1 MTSAAPRS
9 SGSGEDTTRHRVEKR
24 TTSEPRPASLHQRLE
39 HNATNA
45 TQPRTEDTE
54 MTSIRDDDATAGPP
68 ASSDQTDNHTGSDS
82 ELTATNDPE
91 AQRTKLETTVI
102 VLALAL
108 SLFLAALDTTII
120 TTAIPT
126 ISDQFASPQGYT
138 WIGSAYLLAS
148 AAVVP
153 FWGKISD
160 IWGRKPIILVAV
172 AIFWIGSLLCALS
185 VNMGMLIGARAVQGA
200 GGGGIIV
207 LVNISIGDLFSL
219 RTRGVYYGLMGL
231 VWAVASAVGPVLGG
245 VFTSQVSWRWCFW
258 VNLPISGAGFVVL
271 VFVLHLHNP
280 RTPLKSGLAALDW
293 FGSLFIIGGTLMFL
307 FGLEFGGITYPW
319 NSAPIICLL
328 VFGIAT
334 IGLFIAVEKW
344 YAKYPIIPLRLFTD
358 RSNIVIFLVSF
369 CHAATFISGSYWLP
383 LYFQAVL
390 RATSLQSGV
399 YLLPYMVTLSVS
411 SVFSGVYIRKTGKYS
426 PAIIAGMALMT
437 LGFGLYIDLDAHS
450 SWAKI
455 ILYQIVAGIGVGPN
469 FQAPLIGLQST
480 VEPRDVASAT
490 STFSFIRQLATS
502 SSVVIGG
509 VLFQNSMENQY
520 PMLLAELG
528 PELAASLSGGAAAGS
543 VNLVAALEGRE
554 GEIARAAYAA
564 SLRNM
569 YIFYTALSALGTAL
583 SPFIKARV
591 LSKEHT
597 EHKTGL
603 QTLRKRGDD
612 GANDDDDDVATAAAG
627 SSPGH
632 ASSPDPEKAEG
643 GQGALKTAGEKETS

>member
-1 MTSAAPRS
+1 MSDSRS
-9 SGSGEDTTRHRVEKR
+9 TNGMDSNID
-24 TTSEPRPASLHQRLE
+24 
-39 HNATNA
+39 NAT
-45 TQPRTEDTE
+45 
-54 MTSIRDDDATAGPP
+54 TAG
-68 ASSDQTDNHTGSDS
+68 AKTATHEDQNSSVAPMVATESPVDTTGSDS
-82 ELTATNDPE
+82 EQLSAQKEPE
-91 AQRTKLETTVI
+91 AERTKFQTTVI
-102 VLALAL
+102 VLALA
-108 SLFLAALDTTII
+108 SGLFLAALDMTII

-126 ISDQFASPQGYT
+126 ISAQFDSPLGYT
-138 WIGSAYLLAS
+138 WIGSAYLLAN

-172 AIFWIGSLLCALS
+172 AIFWVGSLLCALS
-185 VNMGMLIGARAVQGA
+185 VNMGMLIGSRAVQGA

-207 LVNISIGDLFSL
+207 LVNIAIGDLFSL

-231 VWAVASAVGPVLGG
+231 VWALASAVGPVLGG

-258 VNLPISGAGFVVL
+258 VNLPISGVGFVIL
-271 VFVLHLHNP
+271 FFVLTLHNP
-280 RTPLKSGLAALDW
+280 RTPLRDGLAALDW

-319 NSAPIICLL
+319 NSAPTICLL
-328 VFGIAT
+328 VFGVAT
-334 IGLFIAVEKW
+334 IGLFVAVEKW

-369 CHAATFISGSYWLP
+369 CHAATFMSGSYWLP

-390 RATSLQSGV
+390 RATSLQSGL
-399 YLLPYMVTLSVS
+399 YILPYMVTLSVS

-426 PAIIAGMALMT
+426 PAIISGMALMT
-437 LGFGLYIDLDAHS
+437 LGFGLYVDLDAHS

-469 FQAPLIGLQST
+469 FQAPLLGLQST

-490 STFSFIRQLATS
+490 STFAFIRQLATS
-502 SSVVIGG
+502 TSVVIGG

-528 PELAASLSGGAAAGS
+528 PDLASSLSGSNAAGS
-543 VNLVAALEGRE
+543 VNLVASLDGRD
-554 GEIARAAYAA
+554 GDIARDAFAL

-569 YIFYTALSALGTAL
+569 FIFYTCLSGLGTIL

-591 LSKEHT
+591 LSTEHT

-603 QTLRKRGDD
+603 KTLRKRGDE
-612 GANDDDDDVATAAAG
+612 AG
-627 SSPGH
+627 GEVDAVLPSRGVG
-632 ASSPDPEKAEG
+632 SSPDPEKAEG
-643 GQGALKTAGEKETS
+643 VPAPMSSGIDKETS

>member
-1 MTSAAPRS
+1 MTSTGPRS
-9 SGSGEDTTRHRVEKR
+9 GPVEGPSEHETDSRTSTDTTAATGHAGEVKHGIDGPSSPSHDAEKSLVTGDGPN
-24 TTSEPRPASLHQRLE
+24 TTPTRANLG
-39 HNATNA
+39 
-45 TQPRTEDTE
+45 
-54 MTSIRDDDATAGPP
+54 TAG
-68 ASSDQTDNHTGSDS
+68 DTTGSES
-82 ELTATNDPE
+82 EVPSAAKEPE
-91 AQRTKLETTVI
+91 AQRTRLETAVI
-102 VLALAL
+102 VLALA
-108 SLFLAALDTTII
+108 SGLFLAALDMTII

-126 ISDQFASPQGYT
+126 ISAQFESPLGYT
-138 WIGSAYLLAS
+138 WIGSAYLLAN

-172 AIFWIGSLLCALS
+172 AIFWIGSLLCGLS

-207 LVNISIGDLFSL
+207 LVNISISDLFSL
-219 RTRGVYYGLMGL
+219 RTRGVYYGMMGL
-231 VWAVASAVGPVLGG
+231 VWAIASAVGPVLGG

-258 VNLPISGAGFVVL
+258 VNLPISGVGFIVL
-271 VFVLHLHNP
+271 FFVLSLHNP
-280 RTPLKSGLAALDW
+280 RTSLKDGLAALDW

-319 NSAPIICLL
+319 NSAPTICLL

-334 IGLFIAVEKW
+334 IGLFVAVEKW

-369 CHAATFISGSYWLP
+369 CHAAVFMSGSYWLP

-390 RATSLQSGV
+390 RATSLQSGL
-399 YLLPYMVTLSVS
+399 YILPYMVVLSIS
-411 SVFSGVYIRKTGKYS
+411 SICSGVYIRKSGKYS
-426 PAIIAGMALMT
+426 PAIISGMALTT

-455 ILYQIVAGIGVGPN
+455 VLYQIVAGVGIGPN

-490 STFSFIRQLATS
+490 STFAFIRQLATS
-502 SSVVIGG
+502 TSVVIGG
-509 VLFQNSMENQY
+509 VLFQNSMQNQY
-520 PMLLAELG
+520 PRLLAELG
-528 PELAASLSGGAAAGS
+528 PDLAHSLSGGNAAGS
-543 VNLVAALEGRE
+543 VNLVASLDGTD
-554 GEIARAAYAA
+554 GEIARGAFAQ

-569 YIFYTALSALGTAL
+569 YIFYTCLAALGMAL
-583 SPFIKARV
+583 TPLIKARV
-591 LSKEHT
+591 LTKEHT

-603 QTLRKRGDD
+603 QTLRKRGDPE
-612 GANDDDDDVATAAAG
+612 
-627 SSPGH
+627 SSPSVPTRGG
-632 ASSPDPEKAEG
+632 AGEAPDPEKAEG
-643 GQGALKTAGEKETS
+643 GLAADPVTRSATDKEMS